1 MRIMVVG
8 GAGYIGSHVVR
19 ALLDRGH
26 EPAVFDDLSTGC
38 RENLFGEADFIEG
51 TILDEAALGRALDG
65 KYDGI
70 VHLAA
75 FKAAGESMTEPEKYA
90 VNNLSGTINLLNAT
104 VKAGIPRVVFSSS
117 AAVYGSPTCLPID
130 ESHPLEPENF
140 YGFTKLEIERLLH
153 WYAQLRGIGYAALR
167 YFNAVGYDRQGRI
180 RGVERKTANLMPIVM
195 EVAIGRRPGM
205 EIFGEDYDT
214 RDGTCVRDY
223 VHVSDLADAH
233 VRALERLEGR
243 GEQVVVNLGSQSGV
257 SVKEMIDAARR
268 ITGKPIPARVVGRR
282 PGDPAKLIASS
293 KKAHEKLGWKAE
305 CSDVDTVIA
314 SMWEVY
320 KSLDAADHS

>member
-1 MRIMVVG
+1 MKIMVVG

-26 EPAVFDDLSTGC
+26 EAAVFDDLSTGC
-38 RENLFGEADFIEG
+38 RENLFEEAEFVEG
-51 TILDEAALGRALDG
+51 TILDEASLGSALDG
-65 KYDGI
+65 GYDGI

-104 VKAGIPRVVFSSS
+104 VKAGIPRLVFSSS
-117 AAVYGSPTCLPID
+117 AAVYGAPTYLPID

-243 GEQVVVNLGSQSGV
+243 GEHVVVNLGSQSGV

-268 ITGKPIPARVVGRR
+268 ITGKSIPATVVGRR

-293 KKAHEKLGWKAE
+293 KKAHEVLGWKAE

-314 SMWEVY
+314 TMWDAY
-320 KSLDAADHS
+320 KGLGDTDRS